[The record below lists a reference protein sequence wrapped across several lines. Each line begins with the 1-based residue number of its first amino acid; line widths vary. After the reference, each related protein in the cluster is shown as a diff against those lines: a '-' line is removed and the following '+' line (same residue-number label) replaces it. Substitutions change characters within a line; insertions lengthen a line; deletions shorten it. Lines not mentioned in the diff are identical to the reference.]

1 MQACSARIR
10 AGVRPYRRVRRR
22 VCVGEVKVP
31 GTSTPNAVKEAVEDL
46 VAADVLDNIVA
57 AASNSSVS
65 LTGVSI
71 AGVAP
76 PAAQSST
83 TAVVTSSLTFTG
95 LSAEDAMSLEAEIAA
110 GIASSLPGVAADEV
124 SITGYETAD
133 DGSLV
138 VSFEVRLALCRDGA
152 CFPDGRVQPS
162 TEQCNSSLPT
172 PAVHID
178 GPSKFGL
185 GTLQIR
191 KVARVQCRVPVD
203 TTVPYQLCP
212 CR

>member
-95 LSAEDAMSLEAEIAA
+95 LSAEAAMSVEAVRTVTRSAETL
-110 GIASSLPGVAADEV
+110 LPGLPLAADE
-124 SITGYETAD
+124 IA
-133 DGSLV
+133 
-138 VSFEVRLALCRDGA
+138 RARARRHAACGA
-152 CFPDGRVQPS
+152 GR
-162 TEQCNSSLPT
+162 
-172 PAVHID
+172 
-178 GPSKFGL
+178 G
-185 GTLQIR
+185 
-191 KVARVQCRVPVD
+191 
-203 TTVPYQLCP
+203 
-212 CR
+212 